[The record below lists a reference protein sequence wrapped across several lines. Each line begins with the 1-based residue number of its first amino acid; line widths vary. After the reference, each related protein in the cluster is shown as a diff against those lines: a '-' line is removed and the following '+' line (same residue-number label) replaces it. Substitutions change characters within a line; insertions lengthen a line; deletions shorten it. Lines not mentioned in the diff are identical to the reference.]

1 MSEKESNIK
10 LRAIKSLFV
19 PTEGE
24 NEPEGTI
31 YGCASVYDVVDDY
44 GDIIRQGAYDDVLSS
59 GELPKMFFNHL
70 SYNSVPIGIW
80 TKMWSD
86 AKGLWVK
93 GCINLEL
100 EKGREVYSAIKQGA
114 VDGLSVCIDV
124 SESELD
130 SYKNRIITDVVLV
143 PEISICTFPANHD
156 ARLTDVKSKLEKSK
170 TLSDYEKILRDAGL
184 SKSEATAFV
193 SSVKKSVLLERD
205 ASNKIDELYSLI
217 VSIGSHKNG

>member
-10 LRAIKSLFV
+10 LRAVKSLFV
-19 PTEGE
+19 PVDGDK
-24 NEPEGTI
+24 EPEGTI
-31 YGCASVYDVVDDY
+31 YGCASVYDVVDEY
-44 GDIIRQGAYDDVLSS
+44 GDIIRNGAYDGALSS
-59 GELPKMFFNHL
+59 GVLPKMFFNHL

-80 TKMWSD
+80 LKMWSD

-93 GCINLEL
+93 GRINLEL

-124 SESELD
+124 SEFESDD
-130 SYKNRIITDVVLV
+130 SGHRIITDVALV

-156 ARLTDVKSKLEKSK
+156 ARLTDVKSKLDKTKS
-170 TLSDYEKILRDAGL
+170 LSDYERILRDVGL

-193 SSVKKSVLLERD
+193 SSIKKSVLLERE
-205 ASNKIDELYSLI
+205 AGNKIDELYSLI
-217 VSIGSHKNG
+217 MSIRSH

>member
-19 PTEGE
+19 PAEGD

-31 YGCASVYDVVDDY
+31 YGCASVYDVVDEY

-70 SYNSVPIGIW
+70 SYSSVPIGIW
-80 TKMWSD
+80 LKMWSD
-86 AKGLWVK
+86 VKGLWVK
-93 GCINLEL
+93 GRINLEL

-124 SESELD
+124 SEFESDGSEH
-130 SYKNRIITDVVLV
+130 RIITRVVGM

-156 ARLTDVKSKLEKSK
+156 ARLTDVKSKLDKTK
-170 TLSDYEKILRDAGL
+170 TLSDYERILRDVGL

-193 SSVKKSVLLERD
+193 SSLKKSVLLEREAD
-205 ASNKIDELYSLI
+205 NKIDELYSLI
-217 VSIGSHKNG
+217 VSIGSHNNG

>member
-10 LRAIKSLFV
+10 LRAVKSLFV
-19 PTEGE
+19 PVEGDK
-24 NEPEGTI
+24 EPEGTI
-31 YGCASVYDVVDDY
+31 YGCASVYDVVDEY
-44 GDIIRQGAYDDVLSS
+44 GDIIRNGAYDGVLSS
-59 GELPKMFFNHL
+59 GVLPKMFFNHL
-70 SYNSVPIGIW
+70 SYDSVPIGVW
-80 TKMWSD
+80 LKMWSD

-93 GCINLEL
+93 GRINLEL

-124 SESELD
+124 SESETD
-130 SYKNRIITDVVLV
+130 SSKHRIITEVVLV

-156 ARLTDVKSKLEKSK
+156 ARLTDVKSKLDKIKS
-170 TLSDYEKILRDAGL
+170 LSDYEKILRDAGL

-193 SSVKKSVLLERD
+193 SSIKKSVLLERD

-217 VSIGSHKNG
+217 KSIKGSLNG

>member
-1 MSEKESNIK
+1 MSDKESNIK

-19 PTEGE
+19 PAEGD
-24 NEPEGTI
+24 NEPNGTI
-31 YGCASVYDVVDDY
+31 YGCASVYDVVDEY
-44 GDIIRQGAYDDVLSS
+44 GDIIRQGAYDGVLSS

-70 SYNSVPIGIW
+70 SYDSVPIGIW

-86 AKGLWVK
+86 AKGLWIK

-124 SESELD
+124 SEYESD
-130 SYKNRIITDVVLV
+130 SSKYRIITEVVLV

-156 ARLTDVKSKLEKSK
+156 ARLTDVKSKLEKSE

-205 ASNKIDELYSLI
+205 ACNKIDELYSLI

>member
-10 LRAIKSLFV
+10 LRAIKSLFI
-19 PTEGE
+19 PADGD

-31 YGCASVYDVVDDY
+31 SGCASVYDVVDEY
-44 GDIIRQGAYDDVLSS
+44 GDIISHGAYDSVLSS
-59 GELPKMFFNHL
+59 GVLPKMFFNHL

-80 TKMWSD
+80 LKMWSD
-86 AKGLWVK
+86 INGLWIK
-93 GCINLEL
+93 GRINLEL

-124 SESELD
+124 SEFESDD
-130 SYKNRIITDVVLV
+130 SGHRIITRVVGI

-156 ARLTDVKSKLEKSK
+156 ARLTDVKSKLDNTK
-170 TLSDYEKILRDAGL
+170 TLSDYERILRDVGF

-193 SSVKKSVLLERD
+193 SSLKKSVLLERD
-205 ASNKIDELYSLI
+205 AGNKIDELYSLI
-217 VSIGSHKNG
+217 MSIRSH